1 MVRIERDGSVL
12 RRLGRSA
19 GRIFGRRVGVKA
31 EFLGYVR
38 PDGAVGIRNQVLIIP
53 GSFEAQKVCEAVHG
67 TVMLNNADL
76 GIGRTPEDR
85 ETIARVR
92 AGLGRNPN
100 VYGAVVLGLGEA
112 DQHQLYYGR
121 LADDIEAAGK
131 PVIRI
136 GEKGAG
142 SGWEGIAAASKAAAR
157 LVWEASRE
165 RRQVVPLSELSVA
178 VKCGSSDP
186 FSGLAGNPAVGHLFD
201 RIVGAGGTA
210 MFGETTEIIGAEH
223 ELAERCATPAV
234 AKRLLDAVE
243 RQEELAHS
251 IGQDIRRMNPVP
263 ENIRAGITT
272 LEDKSLGAVHK
283 AGTATIQDVLDYGQA
298 PAEKGLYFMDSYI
311 SHTSVFLGFA
321 AAGAALVIFQ
331 LGGGGYDRQTLTGGS
346 AVVAPEMWC
355 TGNPRTAKRLADS
368 IDFSAAGVIEGGESL
383 EQAGERLLE
392 TVLDIASGTVTK
404 SEVIRYIEPLEMY
417 LPGPTF

>member
-1 MVRIERDGSVL
+1 MKE
-12 RRLGRSA
+12 
-19 GRIFGRRVGVKA
+19 

-38 PDGAVGIRNQVLIIP
+38 PDGTVGIRNQVLIIP
-53 GSFEAQKVCEAVHG
+53 GSFEAQKVCEAVRG

-100 VYGAVVLGLGEA
+100 IYGAVVLGLGEA
-112 DQHQLYYGR
+112 DQKQLSYTR
-121 LADDIEAAGK
+121 LADDIEASGK

-136 GEKGAG
+136 GENGAG
-142 SGWEGIAAASKAAAR
+142 SGWDGIAAASKAAAR
-157 LVWEASRE
+157 LVWQASRE
-165 RRQVVPLSELSVA
+165 RRQPVPLSELSIA

-201 RIVGAGGTA
+201 RVVAAGGIA
-210 MFGETTEIIGAEH
+210 IFGETTEIIGAEH
-223 ELAERCATPAV
+223 ELAERCVTPAV
-234 AKRLLDAVE
+234 ARKLMDAVE
-243 RQEELAHS
+243 RQEQLAHS
-251 IGQDIRRMNPVP
+251 IGQDIREMNPVP
-263 ENIRAGITT
+263 ENIKAGIST
-272 LEDKSLGAVHK
+272 LEEKSLGAVHK
-283 AGTATIQDVLDYGQA
+283 AGTAPIQDVLDYGEA
-298 PAEKGLYFMDSYI
+298 PPGKGLYFMDSYI

-321 AAGAALVIFQ
+321 AAGAPLVLFQ

-355 TGNPRTAKRLADS
+355 TGNPRTAERLADS
-368 IDFSAAGVIEGGESL
+368 IDFSAAPVIDAGEPL
-383 EQAGERLLE
+383 EQAGERLLAA
-392 TVLDIASGTVTK
+392 VLDIASGTMTK

>member
-1 MVRIERDGSVL
+1 MNE
-12 RRLGRSA
+12 
-19 GRIFGRRVGVKA
+19 
-31 EFLGYVR
+31 EFLGYLR
-38 PDGAVGIRNQVLIIP
+38 PDGSVGIRNLVLVIP
-53 GSFEAQKVCEAVHG
+53 GSFEAQKVCEAVRG

-76 GIGRTPEDR
+76 GIGRTPEDQ

-112 DQHQLYYGR
+112 DQRQLHYEH

-136 GEKGAG
+136 GENGAG

-165 RRQVVPLSELSVA
+165 RRQPVPLGNLSLA

-201 RIVGAGGTA
+201 RVIDAGGTA
-210 MFGETTEIIGAEH
+210 IFGETTEVIGAEH

-234 AKRLLDAVE
+234 ARKLLDAVE
-243 RQEELAHS
+243 RQEELAHR
-251 IGQDIRRMNPVP
+251 IGQDIRQMNPVP
-263 ENIRAGITT
+263 ENIKAGIST
-272 LEDKSLGAVHK
+272 LEEKSLGAVHK
-283 AGTATIQDVLDYGQA
+283 AGTATIQDVLRYGEA
-298 PAEKGLYFMDSYI
+298 PGGQGLYFMDSYVA
-311 SHTSVFLGFA
+311 HTSVFLGFA

-331 LGGGGYDRQTLTGGS
+331 LGGGGYDRRTLTGGS
-346 AVVAPEMWC
+346 GVVAPEMWC
-355 TGNPRTAKRLADS
+355 TGNPRTAERLADS
-368 IDFSAAGVIEGGESL
+368 VDFSAGPVIEGSELL

-392 TVLDIASGTVTK
+392 TVLDIASGTMTK

>member
-1 MVRIERDGSVL
+1 MKE
-12 RRLGRSA
+12 
-19 GRIFGRRVGVKA
+19 

-38 PDGAVGIRNQVLIIP
+38 PDGTTGIRNQVLIMP

-100 VYGAVVLGLGEA
+100 IYGAVVLGLGEA
-112 DQHQLYYGR
+112 DHKQLSYMR
-121 LADDIEAAGK
+121 LADDIEACGK

-136 GEKGAG
+136 GKNGAG
-142 SGWEGIAAASKAAAR
+142 SGWDGIAAASKAAAR
-157 LVWEASRE
+157 LVWQASRK
-165 RRQVVPLSELSVA
+165 RRQPAPLSELSIA

-186 FSGLAGNPAVGHLFD
+186 FSGLAGNPAVGYLFD
-201 RIVGAGGTA
+201 RLIAAGGPA
-210 MFGETTEIIGAEH
+210 IFGETTEIIGAEH
-223 ELAERCATPAV
+223 ELAERCVNPMV
-234 AKRLLDAVE
+234 AKKLMDAVE
-243 RQEELAHS
+243 RQEQLAHS
-251 IGQDIRRMNPVP
+251 IGQDIREMNPVP
-263 ENIRAGITT
+263 ENIKAGIST
-272 LEDKSLGAVHK
+272 LAEKSLGAVHK
-283 AGTATIQDVLDYGQA
+283 AGTAPIRDVLDYGAA
-298 PAEKGLYFMDSYI
+298 PPGKGLYFMDSYI

-321 AAGAALVIFQ
+321 AAGSPLVLFQ
-331 LGGGGYDRQTLTGGS
+331 LGGGGYDRQILTGGS

-355 TGNPRTAKRLADS
+355 TGNPRTAERLADS
-368 IDFSAAGVIEGGESL
+368 IDFSAASIIDAGEPL
-383 EQAGERLLE
+383 EQAGERLLQ
-392 TVLDIASGTVTK
+392 TVLDIASGTMTK